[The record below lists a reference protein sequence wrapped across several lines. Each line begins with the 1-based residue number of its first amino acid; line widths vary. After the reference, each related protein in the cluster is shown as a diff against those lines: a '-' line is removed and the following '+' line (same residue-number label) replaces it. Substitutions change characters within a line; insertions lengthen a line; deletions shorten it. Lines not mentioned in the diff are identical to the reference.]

1 MSSLSPPVAPTS
13 QLSCYQV
20 QALEREM
27 AALKQRLAETSRE
40 LQRLRATI
48 TKASHAIQAALQVR
62 EHLLV
67 VSVAEICGM
76 PTDLSMRVSST
87 SFTKCGANT
96 VRIMCIYH
104 THTHTQPVTSESDQ
118 LAQRGS
124 LLSTLLE
131 LLNLASQPQAAQSQ
145 PMPVFQYQP
154 GDLGIVPAK
163 GQVHKSPVRTHPTE
177 LRSGGAGTQLPPLAS
192 AGSPL
197 TGSRVR

>member
-1 MSSLSPPVAPTS
+1 MTLYCYCDRSQKVTFTGRAGGPLIMFSLSPPVAPTS

-27 AALKQRLAETSRE
+27 AALKQRLVETSRE

-67 VSVAEICGM
+67 VSVAKICSM

-96 VRIMCIYH
+96 VCIMCIYH
-104 THTHTQPVTSESDQ
+104 THTHTHTACNLRVRPASPARESPLHPPGAAQPGLTATGHSIPTHASVPVPAWGPRHS
-118 LAQRGS
+118 
-124 LLSTLLE
+124 
-131 LLNLASQPQAAQSQ
+131 ASQ
-145 PMPVFQYQP
+145 
-154 GDLGIVPAK
+154 
-163 GQVHKSPVRTHPTE
+163 R
-177 LRSGGAGTQLPPLAS
+177 
-192 AGSPL
+192 
-197 TGSRVR
+197 TGS